1 LFRPNIIKG
10 IKELKTKEK
19 LVDGERI
26 RCSGGGR
33 KRIEERNP
41 EISKILKQIRN
52 ETTAGEQMSLL
63 KWISK
68 PIYQIR
74 NQI

>member
-1 LFRPNIIKG
+1 MSRPNTTKG
-10 IKELKTKEK
+10 IKELKIKEK
-19 LVDGERI
+19 LTDRERI

-33 KRIEERNP
+33 NRIDKRNP

-52 ETTAGEQMSLL
+52 ETTVGEPMSLL
-63 KWISK
+63 KWTSK
-68 PIYQIR
+68 PIYQIK